1 MVAQPLKAYLLL
13 GLEPRLDHGAP
24 GAAAAALAGAD
35 TVIALTAFR
44 SDELLESADC
54 LLPITPFTET
64 AGAFVNCAGTVQSFA
79 GVVRPR
85 GDARPGWKVLRVLGN
100 LLSVAGFDQE
110 SAEQVR
116 AQALPADVAA
126 RLSNAVS
133 GGLALP
139 APSAGLQRVADV
151 PINFA
156 DAIVRRA
163 PSLQATRD
171 AQPPKARMNAA
182 TLATLGLAAGDAV
195 RVRQA
200 LGAAGQ
206 GEALLEAALD
216 AGVADGV
223 VRIATA
229 HASTAGLGAMF
240 GEVAVERAR

>member
-1 MVAQPLKAYLLL
+1 MKALLL
-13 GLEPRLDHGAP
+13 FNVEPELDAAN
-24 GAAAAALAGAD
+24 GAAAKAALQGSGLVVAFTPFRDAKVENAD
-35 TVIALTAFR
+35 V
-44 SDELLESADC
+44 
-54 LLPITPFTET
+54 LLPIAPFTET
-64 AGAFVNCAGTVQSFA
+64 AGAFINAEARLQAFQ
-79 GVVRPR
+79 GVVKPR
-85 GDARPGWKVLRVLGN
+85 GQTRPGWKVLRVLGN
-100 LLSVAGFDQE
+100 LLAVTGFDQE

-116 AQALPADVAA
+116 AQALPEDVAA

-151 PINFA
+151 PLYA
-156 DAIVRRA
+156 GDVIVRRA

-200 LGAAGQ
+200 LGGAGQ

-216 AGVADGV
+216 PGVADGT

-229 HASTAGLGAMF
+229 HASTAGLGGMF